1 MDKLDESKLP
11 QMIAQAAAEQSFETP
26 RLEVQDTVREAD
38 RRRLIGQL
46 TVLAIGAVLTVI
58 GMVIGIAVLLETGRG
73 KENYWIILLLT
84 AGMMVWAWSGVAAV
98 GIFCKK
104 IERQREKGVVK

>member
-26 RLEVQDTVREAD
+26 RLEVQDAVREAD

-58 GMVIGIAVLLETGRG
+58 AVVIGIAAVFEMG
-73 KENYWIILLLT
+73 KQMEVFWLAVVIS
-84 AGMMVWAWSGVAAV
+84 AGLVVWVWSGVAAV